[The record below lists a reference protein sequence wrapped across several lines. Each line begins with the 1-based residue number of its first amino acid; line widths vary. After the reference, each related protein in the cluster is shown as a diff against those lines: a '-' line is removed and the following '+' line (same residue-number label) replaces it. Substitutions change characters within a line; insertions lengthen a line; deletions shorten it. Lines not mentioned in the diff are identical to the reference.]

1 MVKSTYQWA
10 EGATL
15 DDHSKRKHKILREY
29 FKEYLVTRCKLPQ
42 QEKFR
47 LAIVDGFA
55 GAGIYDCGSNGSPLI
70 FIEVLKETLGE
81 INIRRAAQSLKLIE
95 IECFFVFNDA
105 EVGTVALLKENT
117 APLLAEIKANVPQL
131 HIEVEYHTRKFDEVY
146 PEIKVKINSGNYRNV
161 LFNLDQYSHSHVSL
175 MTIKDIMSSWRS
187 AEVFL
192 TFMIGALLAYVSPD
206 REKDRALG
214 KIPEV
219 SEGIFSIAT
228 DIDSAVSKTEWLGKA
243 EKIVFDTLKGFAPF
257 SSPFSINNPHGW
269 RYWFI
274 HFANSYRARQVYNN
288 ILHANSSTQAH
299 FGRSGLHMLSYDPAS
314 EGTLYLF
321 DKDSRELAKKQLYD
335 DVPRLI
341 SEYGDAISVEEF
353 YIATYNETA
362 AHSDDI
368 HEMIMEN
375 PDVKVVTL
383 TGGERRKANT
393 IRPDDVLTI
402 KTQKSFF
409 PIFWDSKPKK

>member
-1 MVKSTYQWA
+1 MVKSTYKWA

-29 FKEYLVTRCKLPQ
+29 FREYLVTRCKLPQ

-47 LAIVDGFA
+47 LAVVDGFA
-55 GAGIYDCGSNGSPLI
+55 GAGVYDCGSYGSPLI
-70 FIEVLKETLGE
+70 FIEVLKDALAE
-81 INIRRAAQSLKLIE
+81 INTRRSAQGLKLIE
-95 IECFFVFNDA
+95 IECFLVFNDA
-105 EVGTVALLKENT
+105 ERGAIDLLKEKAT
-117 APLLAEIKANVPQL
+117 PLLAEIKANVPQL
-131 HIEVEYHTRKFDEVY
+131 HVEVEYHARKFDEVFT
-146 PEIKVKINSGNYRNV
+146 EIKAKINSRRYRNV

-175 MTIKDIMSSWRS
+175 MTIKDIMTSWKS

-219 SEGIFSIAT
+219 SEEIFSIT
-228 DIDSAVSKTEWLGKA
+228 KDMESAVSKTEWLGRA

-257 SSPFSINNPHGW
+257 SSPFSINNPEGW

-288 ILHANSSTQAH
+288 ILHANSSNQAH
-299 FGRSGLHMLSYDPAS
+299 FGRSGLNMLSYDPTR
-314 EGTLYLF
+314 EGALYLF
-321 DKDSRELAKKQLYD
+321 DEDSRKLAKNQLYD
-335 DVPRLI
+335 DIPRLV

-353 YIATYNETA
+353 YTATYNETA

-368 HEMIMEN
+368 HEMIIEN
-375 PDVKVVTL
+375 PDVQVITL
-383 TGGERRKANT
+383 LGGERRKANT
-393 IRPDDVLTI
+393 IRPDDILSI
-402 KTQKSFF
+402 KNQRSFF
-409 PIFWDSKPKK
+409 AFFE